1 MRNGMKNT
9 LVLLLAACLL
19 FACVNSTAESMH
31 EEISN
36 PSFDLE
42 ITVGYNGNMTYGKVM
57 PVRVRIR
64 NYGDDF
70 EGILGMNAYV
80 SNREYDRYEKSVAI
94 PAGSSREY
102 ELLVTVYARQ
112 DSFTAELLKDG
123 EVVCASSGA
132 AATVINPSAMM
143 IGVLSTRPQNL
154 KNLDINNEND
164 TLSRYEF
171 WQTIALTQA
180 DFPEQVSAL
189 KSFGMLMI
197 DDVDPASLSDK
208 QRKALDDWLRS
219 GRILVCGGGAN
230 ASRNIAYFNQY
241 TELSLKEVTTSDYV
255 LQGLENM
262 SAGKRTGRKVTTA
275 IAEYDG
281 GEPLGKDNRGRGLVY
296 RSAAGAGRIY
306 TAAFEIGE
314 PQLNSEKLMH
324 SFWQQLLLNYDQELY
339 SSVMY
344 ANAGNDNY
352 NFLNASGFLPV
363 SAKSRMLSGM
373 LIVAGLLLVACVLW
387 WILKKRDLRQ
397 WMWLVLPL
405 LSVVAVACLVLLS
418 FSSETNRP
426 MAVIAENLIQESS
439 GEIRDYRSASVAVPS
454 YGRHSFTMAG
464 DDLKVMTYDYVNY
477 DEDEEKNYPEPTKMR
492 TCYSAG
498 GDNIVSV
505 ESITPWET
513 TELISEADPDI
524 QGQISGL
531 VWMEEDGIHGE
542 IENGTDQKLS
552 AGYMVTS
559 YGFTTV
565 PELEPGEKA
574 DILLKKGTF
583 ADPQNPEY
591 KDGFMYT
598 ESPGMYS
605 VVYAAVGYDELRD
618 SGRPEGQEKAAIA
631 NMINNA
637 ADLLRRGRSSWFYGP
652 YETAMYLYSAKP
664 EGRKTAEIS
673 VDGNPVK
680 QKADTALLTVELKYQ
695 TVGRTGVV
703 FRNAGMDLPV
713 RVETDDELMPVSGS
727 LQSAQSTKNMMYH
740 TLNENPT
747 FLFELDDLKGVRV
760 EHLQIIQSSYYID
773 QTVAYALNVRDHT
786 WEQIEMNVNIDHP
799 ERYLDENGKLYV
811 QFRLD
816 GKNMYADI
824 STPMIIVE
832 GRQENAED

>member
-9 LVLLLAACLL
+9 LLLLLAACLL

-36 PSFDLE
+36 PSFDME

-70 EGILGMNAYV
+70 EGILGMNVYV
-80 SNREYDRYEKSVAI
+80 NSREYDRYEKSVAL

-112 DSFTAELLKDG
+112 NNFTAELLKDG
-123 EVVCASSGA
+123 EVVCASNGA

-154 KNLDINNEND
+154 KNLDITNEND

-171 WQTIALTQA
+171 WQTIALTQEN
-180 DFPEQVSAL
+180 FPEQVSAL

-208 QRKALDDWLRS
+208 QRKALDDWLKS
-219 GRILVCGGGAN
+219 GRILVCGGRAN
-230 ASRNIAYFNQY
+230 AGRNIAYFNQY
-241 TELSLKEVTTSDYV
+241 TGLSLKEVTTSDNV
-255 LQGLENM
+255 LQGLERM
-262 SAGKRTGRKVTTA
+262 TASKVTGRKVVTA

-281 GEPLGKDNRGRGLVY
+281 GEPLEKDADGRGLVY

-306 TAAFEIGE
+306 TTAFEIGD
-314 PQLNSEKLMH
+314 PRLNSEKLMH
-324 SFWQQLLLNYDQELY
+324 NFWQPLLLSYDQELY
-339 SSVMY
+339 SNVMY

-363 SAKSRMLSGM
+363 SAKSRLLPGM
-373 LIVAGLLLVACVLW
+373 LIVAGLLLLACVLW

-405 LSVVAVACLVLLS
+405 LSVAAVAGLVLLS

-426 MAVIAENLIQESS
+426 MAVIAENMIQESS
-439 GEIRDYRSASVAVPS
+439 GGIRNYRSASVAVPS
-454 YGRHSFTMAG
+454 YGRHSFSMAG
-464 DDLKVMTYDYVNY
+464 DNLKVMTYDYVDY
-477 DEDEEKNYPEPTKMR
+477 DEDEEKNYPEPTQMR
-492 TCYSAG
+492 TSYSAG
-498 GDNIVSV
+498 GDNTVTV
-505 ESITPWET
+505 ESTTPWET
-513 TELISEADPDI
+513 RELIAEADPGI
-524 QGQISGL
+524 QGQISG
-531 VWMEEDGIHGE
+531 VIWMEEDGIHGE

-552 AGYMVTS
+552 AGYMVTT

-565 PELEPGEKA
+565 PALAPGEKA

-591 KDGFMYT
+591 KDGFMYA
-598 ESPGMYS
+598 ESQGMYS
-605 VVYAAVGYDELRD
+605 VAYAAVGYDELKD
-618 SGRPEGQEKAAIA
+618 SGRPEGQEKAATA
-631 NMINNA
+631 TLINNA
-637 ADLLRRGRSSWFYGP
+637 ADLLRRGQSSWSYGP
-652 YETAMYLYSAKP
+652 YETVLYLYSAKP
-664 EGRKTAEIS
+664 EGRETAEIS
-673 VDGNPVK
+673 VDGKPVK
-680 QKADTALLTVELKYQ
+680 QKAGTALLTAELNYQ

-713 RVETDDELMPVSGS
+713 RVETDDELMPMSGTV
-727 LQSAQSTKNMMYH
+727 QSTKNMMYH

-747 FLFELDDLKGVRV
+747 FLFELNDLKGVRV
-760 EHLQIIQSSYYID
+760 EHLQVLQASYYAN

-786 WEQIEMNVNIDHP
+786 WEQIEMNKNIDHP
-799 ERYLDENGKLYV
+799 ERSLDEDGKLYV

-816 GKNMYADI
+816 GKDMYADI
-824 STPMIIVE
+824 STPLIIVE